1 MEKIVLFLLLIIIGL
16 VLFYG
21 VNKVISIIEMDD
33 EIEDPDV
40 LDQVNFNMDTNN
52 INRWNYGNKDFA
64 PYIDGSYKQVTN
76 NYVPGMKHYSMDDI
90 KFDEDT
96 SVNNPRVN
104 FWHNRN
110 KSKFFFLQCK

>member
-1 MEKIVLFLLLIIIGL
+1 MDKIVLFLLLIIIGL

-21 VNKVISIIEMDD
+21 VNRVINIIEVDD
-33 EIEDPDV
+33 DIEDPDV
-40 LDQVNFNMDTNN
+40 LDQVNFNMDTDNV
-52 INRWNYGNKDFA
+52 NRWNYGNKDFA
-64 PYIDGSYKQVTN
+64 PYLDGSYKQVTN
-76 NYVPGMKHYSMDDI
+76 NYVPGMRHYSFDDI

-96 SVNNPRVN
+96 SINNPRVN

>member
-1 MEKIVLFLLLIIIGL
+1 MDKIVLFLLLIIFI
-16 VLFYG
+16 VIAIYS
-21 VNKVISIIEMDD
+21 VNKIINIIDSDKILKE
-33 EIEDPDV
+33 PDV
-40 LDQVNFNMDTNN
+40 LDQVNFNMDTTNV
-52 INRWNYGNKDFA
+52 NRWNYGNKDFA

-76 NYVPGMKHYSMDDI
+76 NYVPGMRHYSFDDI

-96 SVNNPRVN
+96 SINNPRVN